1 MKLDS
6 EIKELKNDLGDN
18 KTKEEILGIVKRL
31 IQSKSLDSIEKSDID
46 YIIYD
51 FSKKLPIFKDGL
63 DKI

>member
-1 MKLDS
+1 
-6 EIKELKNDLGDN
+6 LKSDLGDN
-18 KTKEEILGIVKRL
+18 TTKEEILGIVKRL

-51 FSKKLPIFKDGL
+51 FSKKLPIFKEGL